1 LIIMSNSYY
10 KRRSRSY
17 KTNNNNIRRG
27 GNLESLGRGEE
38 EEDIGVIY
46 KRGDLEGEFKALWK
60 ERQKERQRVY
70 KSLKER
76 QRKGR
81 KIKKVGQ
88 RRIE

>member
-1 LIIMSNSYY
+1 MIIPSSRH

-76 QRKGR
+76 RREGR
-81 KIKKVGQ
+81 KIKKIGE
-88 RRIE
+88 R